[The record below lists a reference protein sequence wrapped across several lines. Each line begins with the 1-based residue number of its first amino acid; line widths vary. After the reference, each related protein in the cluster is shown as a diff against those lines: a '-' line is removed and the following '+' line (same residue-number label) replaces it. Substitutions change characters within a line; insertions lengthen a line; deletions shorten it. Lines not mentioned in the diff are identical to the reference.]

1 MNSSETKLNTKLNTK
16 TEIAN
21 AFKNLMNVKPISKI
35 TVTDIIKE
43 CNINRNTFYYHFEDI
58 VDLFKWIHHNEVI
71 DYVKNIDLITDGEEV
86 NKFIIDYLN
95 KNRYSLNSAFDAFG
109 SISAKKIFYDDVI
122 YIVNKL
128 INTLE
133 KSLECSVTPEYKSFL
148 CIFYTEAIFG
158 LLQNS
163 IQEPQLVSVE
173 QFGEYV
179 RTIMMST
186 LPAAL
191 ENGPKA

>member
-1 MNSSETKLNTKLNTK
+1 MKNSDTKTDTK

-21 AFKNLMNVKPISKI
+21 SFKILMNTKPISKI
-35 TVTDIIKE
+35 TVTDIIKD

-58 VDLFKWIHHNEVI
+58 IDLFKWIHQNEVI

-86 NKFIIDYLN
+86 TKFVIDYLN
-95 KNRYSLNSAFDAFG
+95 QNRYSLNSAFNAFG
-109 SISAKKIFYDDVI
+109 SISAKRIFYDDVI
-122 YIVNKL
+122 YIINKF
-128 INTLE
+128 IDTIENNLE
-133 KSLECSVTPEYKSFL
+133 FSVTQEYKSFL

-158 LLQNS
+158 VLQTS
-163 IQEPQLVSVE
+163 IQETHLVSVE

-191 ENGPKA
+191 ESGPKN